1 MRGTGTLADFTPK
14 RTPKQRGQ
22 LLERGKSGNAKSQ
35 TSDCRKTV
43 VETLL
48 EGEAEAL
55 TRKAIKMALEGDLSA
70 LRLCIERLLP
80 PSRERRIAFE
90 LPKVETAADAL
101 KASSAILVACASGI
115 LSPSEAG
122 AVMDLVAIHVR
133 TLEMTEIETRLAALE
148 KVHSERS
155 AVS

>member
-1 MRGTGTLADFTPK
+1 MGGTSTLADFTQK

-22 LLERGKSGNAKSQ
+22 LLARGRSGDAKSQ
-35 TSDCRKTV
+35 TSDGRKTV

-55 TRKAIKMALEGDLSA
+55 TRQAIKMAREGDVSA

-80 PSRERRIAFE
+80 PSRDRRIAFE

-101 KASSAILVACASGI
+101 KASSAILVACAAGI
-115 LSPSEAG
+115 LSPSEAR
-122 AVMDLVAIHVR
+122 AVMDLVAVHVR
-133 TLEMTEIETRLAALE
+133 TLEMSEIETRLIALE
-148 KVHSERS
+148 KVHSER
-155 AVS
+155 ATVS